1 MAALWSPRLQSRAL
15 LSRVENRLLAQ
26 ALAELEGPGA
36 RSFRSSKE
44 RTVEGESGVVS
55 QLPKG
60 GPDGILNSASMGDH
74 HVFGIIEEL
83 RALAGASPYL
93 EYSEVGAFQH
103 GGQPYTLPRFAFRGP
118 GCDEDS
124 VRIGIFAAIHGD
136 EVETA
141 HASLVFLRRLL
152 AEPERGRGYLLY
164 IYPVCNP
171 TGVED
176 GTRHSRNG
184 LDLNREF
191 WKGSKEP
198 EVFHLER
205 ELGIQAF
212 QGVISLHA
220 DDTTHGVY
228 AYVRGATLTEA
239 LARPA
244 LASAEKFLPRALGDV
259 IDSFPAKDALIHQHC
274 FEGVLCNPRALRP
287 APFEIIFETPQ
298 AFPRDLQ
305 VEAAVAALDR
315 ILEEYRPF
323 LAIQQNL

>member
-1 MAALWSPRLQSRAL
+1 
-15 LSRVENRLLAQ
+15 
-26 ALAELEGPGA
+26 
-36 RSFRSSKE
+36 
-44 RTVEGESGVVS
+44 
-55 QLPKG
+55 
-60 GPDGILNSASMGDH
+60 MGDH
-74 HVFGIIEEL
+74 HIFGIIKEL
-83 RALAGASPYL
+83 QAVAETSPYL
-93 EYSEVGAFQH
+93 EYTEIGPFHHSERS
-103 GGQPYTLPRFAFRGP
+103 YTLPRFLFREP
-118 GCDEDS
+118 GSDEDA

-141 HASLVFLRRLL
+141 HAALIFLKRLL
-152 AEPERGRGYLLY
+152 ETPERGHGYRLS

-191 WKGSKEP
+191 WKGSREP
-198 EVFHLER
+198 EVALLER

-244 LASAEKFLPRALGDV
+244 LESAEAFLPRATGNI
-259 IDSFPAKDALIHQHC
+259 IDSFPAKDALIHEHC
-274 FEGVLCNPRALRP
+274 FEGVLCNPSALRP

-298 AFPRDLQ
+298 AFPSALQ
-305 VEAAVAALDR
+305 VEAAVAALNR
-315 ILEEYRPF
+315 ILDEYRPF
-323 LAIQQNL
+323 LSISQNI

>member
-1 MAALWSPRLQSRAL
+1 
-15 LSRVENRLLAQ
+15 
-26 ALAELEGPGA
+26 
-36 RSFRSSKE
+36 
-44 RTVEGESGVVS
+44 
-55 QLPKG
+55 
-60 GPDGILNSASMGDH
+60 MGDH
-74 HVFGIIEEL
+74 HVFGIIRDL
-83 RALAGASPYL
+83 QARAETSPHL
-93 EYSEVGAFQH
+93 EYTAIGPFQH
-103 GGQPYTLPRFAFRGP
+103 GEHAYSLPRFFFRGP
-118 GCDEDS
+118 GSDEDA

-141 HASLVFLRRLL
+141 HAALVFLQRLL
-152 AEPERGRGYLLY
+152 DNPARAEGYVLCL
-164 IYPVCNP
+164 YPVCNP

-176 GTRHSRNG
+176 GTRHSRAG

-191 WKGSKEP
+191 WKGSREP
-198 EVFHLER
+198 EVSLLER

-244 LASAEKFLPRALGDV
+244 LESAEAFLPRATGDI

-274 FEGVLCNPRALRP
+274 FEGVLCNPAALRP

-298 AFPRDLQ
+298 AFPCTLQ
-305 VEAAVAALDR
+305 VEAAVAALNR
-315 ILEEYRPF
+315 ILDEYRPF
-323 LAIQQNL
+323 LSISQNI